1 MRSRRRGCSPQQEAD
16 PGDDEDQGDPRRPA
30 SAAGLD
36 GPVPRMGRARLSVPE
51 TGALV
56 IVLAALFIY
65 FSIASPFFLNNENLI
80 NILQNV
86 AVVGIIACPATLLL
100 ISGQFDLSVGSGVG
114 FAGMLMAV
122 AALAPGTGG
131 VDLPLAMNMTV
142 PSAFVI
148 AVLGTMMIGINGFFV
163 TVVGINAL
171 ITTLGTLA
179 VFRGLTKVLGDG
191 QTIRIEGF
199 GALGVER
206 VFGIPLPVYIFAA
219 CVVVFWLVL
228 RYTVYGR
235 SLYAIGASPSAAR
248 LAGIRTKRVIFI
260 AFLLSS
266 AGRPRRPHPPLPGG
280 GRLGQQRV
288 GDRAVRDDGGRPRR
302 REPVRRPWRSRR
314 HGPGGA
320 HRRGPGQRPHPAQR
334 AVVLDRG
341 GGAPAAGCR
350 DRRSRARATD
360 ARRRLAGRAD
370 RPGRHGGT
378 HLTVDRQRVDR

>member
-1 MRSRRRGCSPQQEAD
+1 LTQVTTPDPSPA
-16 PGDDEDQGDPRRPA
+16 PAAA
-30 SAAGLD
+30 SA
-36 GPVPRMGRARLSVPE
+36 PVSTAPPRGRGLSVPE
-51 TGALV
+51 TGALL

-65 FSIASPFFLNNENLI
+65 FSIASPFFLNSENLI

-100 ISGQFDLSVGSGVG
+100 IAGQFDLSVGSGVG

-142 PSAFVI
+142 PSAFII
-148 AVLGTMMIGINGFFV
+148 AVLGTMMIGVLNGFFV

-266 AGRPRRPHPPLPGG
+266 AMVALAGLI
-280 GRLGQQRV
+280 RLSQV
-288 GDRAVRDDGGRPRR
+288 A
-302 REPVRRPWRSRR
+302 
-314 HGPGGA
+314 GA
-320 HRRGPGQRPHPAQR
+320 SVNSGLGIELSVIT
-334 AVVLDRG
+334 AVVLGGASLSGGRG
-341 GGAPAAGCR
+341 G
-350 DRRSRARATD
+350 
-360 ARRRLAGRAD
+360 L
-370 RPGRHGGT
+370 GGT
-378 HLTVDRQRVDR
+378 VLAVLIVGVLANGLIQLNVPSFWIEVAGGLLLLGAVTVDRVRVRLTRADV